1 MSEIDYGAD
10 GGSIFHAPVMRIDDD
25 GHGFVGVVY
34 EATTRQGVDFESDK
48 LKWFHNKQ
56 LIKTNEP
63 PAGAQPVNDYVFHIA
78 VEKGRGAFTVRDAE
92 GEPVKLSSGKNKVE
106 PRAVETEDIAVVAS
120 AAWFARAVKSVK
132 LNTGHKVRFK
142 RLTPARDENGDRM
155 TDVRCEIEILDTV
168 SDPKPYDASK
178 AAASAD
184 LYGEEPFVSA
194 GAGVSAEEE
203 F

>member
-10 GGSIFHAPVMRIDDD
+10 GGSIFHAPVMRIDDE

-34 EATTRQGVDFESDK
+34 EATTRQGVDYESDK

-78 VEKGRGAFTVRDAE
+78 VEKGKGAFTSRDE
-92 GEPVKLSSGKNKVE
+92 DGEPIKLSSGKNKTEV
-106 PRAVETEDIAVVAS
+106 RNVETEDIAVVAS

-132 LNTGHKVRFK
+132 LNKGHKVRLK

-155 TDVRCEIEILDTV
+155 TKVDCEIEILETV
-168 SDPKPYDASK
+168 SNPEPYDKSRLEPAG
-178 AAASAD
+178 AI
-184 LYGEEPFVSA
+184 YGDDSLGDEEPF
-194 GAGVSAEEE
+194 
-203 F
+203 